1 MKTVSALRAIKQGI
15 LICDKNSRIYY
26 FNKAYEDYIGVSLK
40 VAQGRPLVE
49 FRSGARAPEVI
60 ETGVPIEGIYR
71 KEHGQEYFASIYPI
85 KEEDNIIGS
94 ISIVTSVGLSKKQI
108 EEQGGT
114 LAERVRMYER
124 SVIENMML
132 VYGSDVAAKKK
143 IARELGI
150 SLATLYNKLAE

>member
-1 MKTVSALRAIKQGI
+1 MKLCKEAMGNATACGKNCCCLE
-15 LICDKNSRIYY
+15 CDRRESCSEVCGELSEKCEFAFES
-26 FNKAYEDYIGVSLK
+26 DTS
-40 VAQGRPLVE
+40 LVE
-49 FRSGARAPEVI
+49 MQKNAAVIISGIAALAV
-60 ETGVPIEGIYR
+60 
-71 KEHGQEYFASIYPI
+71 Q
-85 KEEDNIIGS
+85 
-94 ISIVTSVGLSKKQI
+94 KKQI

-143 IARELGI
+143 IAKELGI

>member
-15 LICDKNSRIYY
+15 LICDKESRIYY

-60 ETGVPIEGIYR
+60 ETGVPIEGIFR

-85 KEEDNIIGS
+85 MEEDKIIGS
-94 ISIVTSVGLSKKQI
+94 ISIVTSVGLSKK
-108 EEQGGT
+108 
-114 LAERVRMYER
+114 
-124 SVIENMML
+124 
-132 VYGSDVAAKKK
+132 
-143 IARELGI
+143 
-150 SLATLYNKLAE
+150 

>member
-60 ETGVPIEGIYR
+60 ETGMPIEGIS
-71 KEHGQEYFASIYPI
+71 EGTWSGIFCQH
-85 KEEDNIIGS
+85 
-94 ISIVTSVGLSKKQI
+94 LSDY
-108 EEQGGT
+108 GG
-114 LAERVRMYER
+114 R
-124 SVIENMML
+124 
-132 VYGSDVAAKKK
+132 
-143 IARELGI
+143 
-150 SLATLYNKLAE
+150 